1 MQSIYL
7 IGIGGAGLSA
17 IATVLLQQG
26 YQVSGSD
33 QQASPAT
40 ARLAELG
47 AELFIGHRAENLNDT
62 VDVVVISSAIA
73 PDNPELLAA
82 QARGLKVAKRA
93 EWLGNMMEGRVG
105 IAIAGTHGKTTT
117 TAMTA
122 FVLHETGQD
131 PTFIVG
137 GYIPQMNTSA
147 AAGQGKAFV
156 VEADEYDH
164 TFLGLRPQIAVV
176 TIVEWDHPDIYPTP
190 EDLTRAFGDF
200 VQLVPPQGLVVG
212 CGDAPGVREI
222 VRHSIARVVT
232 YGFRSENDWQAVDL
246 RANAQGGYD
255 FRIISPP
262 NADLE
267 GVQVVLDVPG
277 LHNVYNAL
285 ATLAVAQ
292 SQGVDLQRA
301 AEVLSHFRG
310 VGRRFEVKGE
320 ANGIIVIDDYAH
332 HPTEIKATLAAART
346 RFGQRPIWV
355 VFQPHTFSRTISLFD
370 DFLGAFGD
378 ADHVIV
384 VDIYASREQN
394 DGLISSRDL
403 VNQMAHPD
411 VRYIGPLSDAVEYL
425 LDRLAPPAAL
435 ITLGAGD

>member
-1 MQSIYL
+1 
-7 IGIGGAGLSA
+7 
-17 IATVLLQQG
+17 
-26 YQVSGSD
+26 
-33 QQASPAT
+33 
-40 ARLAELG
+40 
-47 AELFIGHRAENLNDT
+47 
-62 VDVVVISSAIA
+62 
-73 PDNPELLAA
+73 
-82 QARGLKVAKRA
+82 
-93 EWLGNMMEGRVG
+93 
-105 IAIAGTHGKTTT
+105 
-117 TAMTA
+117 
-122 FVLHETGQD
+122 
-131 PTFIVG
+131 
-137 GYIPQMNTSA
+137 
-147 AAGQGKAFV
+147 
-156 VEADEYDH
+156 
-164 TFLGLRPQIAVV
+164 
-176 TIVEWDHPDIYPTP
+176 
-190 EDLTRAFGDF
+190 
-200 VQLVPPQGLVVG
+200 
-212 CGDAPGVREI
+212 
-222 VRHSIARVVT
+222 
-232 YGFRSENDWQAVDL
+232 
-246 RANAQGGYD
+246 
-255 FRIISPP
+255 
-262 NADLE
+262 
-267 GVQVVLDVPG
+267 VQVVLDVPG

-403 VNQMAHPD
+403 VNQMTHPD

-425 LDRLAPPAAL
+425 LERLAPPAAL
-435 ITLGAGD
+435 ITLGAGDGDLVGEQVLEKLGDLNGKG

>member
-1 MQSIYL
+1 
-7 IGIGGAGLSA
+7 
-17 IATVLLQQG
+17 
-26 YQVSGSD
+26 
-33 QQASPAT
+33 
-40 ARLAELG
+40 
-47 AELFIGHRAENLNDT
+47 
-62 VDVVVISSAIA
+62 
-73 PDNPELLAA
+73 
-82 QARGLKVAKRA
+82 
-93 EWLGNMMEGRVG
+93 
-105 IAIAGTHGKTTT
+105 
-117 TAMTA
+117 
-122 FVLHETGQD
+122 
-131 PTFIVG
+131 
-137 GYIPQMNTSA
+137 
-147 AAGQGKAFV
+147 
-156 VEADEYDH
+156 
-164 TFLGLRPQIAVV
+164 
-176 TIVEWDHPDIYPTP
+176 
-190 EDLTRAFGDF
+190 
-200 VQLVPPQGLVVG
+200 
-212 CGDAPGVREI
+212 
-222 VRHSIARVVT
+222 VVT

-255 FRIISPP
+255 FRIVSPP
-262 NADLE
+262 NPALE

-285 ATLAVAQ
+285 ATLVVAQ
-292 SQGVDLQRA
+292 SQGVDPKQA
-301 AEVLSHFRG
+301 AEVLGHFRG

-394 DGLISSRDL
+394 DSLISSRDL

-425 LDRLAPPAAL
+425 LERLAPPAAL
-435 ITLGAGD
+435 ITLGAGDGDLVGEQVLKKLGDLNGKG